1 MTQQSLEKDESLKQA
16 EAAFLQASH
25 RVIERARQTGTLIVI
40 SEDGAIKELTPD
52 EAEARLAKKRPN
64 EA

>member
-1 MTQQSLEKDESLKQA
+1 MKQHVIEKDESLKLA
-16 EAAFLQASH
+16 EAAFLQASY

-40 SEDGAIKELTPD
+40 SENGVIKELLPD
-52 EAEARLAKKRPN
+52 EAEARLAQKRLN